1 MHSHLLMILHAHFI
15 WATINIRL
23 TLFIKTGQADLD
35 FFLDRVN
42 PFMFVGFFFCLFF
55 SLIECSRRA
64 SMS

>member
-1 MHSHLLMILHAHFI
+1 MILHAHFI

-42 PFMFVGFFFCLFF
+42 PFILLGFSFFFF
-55 SLIECSRRA
+55 SLIECS
-64 SMS
+64 